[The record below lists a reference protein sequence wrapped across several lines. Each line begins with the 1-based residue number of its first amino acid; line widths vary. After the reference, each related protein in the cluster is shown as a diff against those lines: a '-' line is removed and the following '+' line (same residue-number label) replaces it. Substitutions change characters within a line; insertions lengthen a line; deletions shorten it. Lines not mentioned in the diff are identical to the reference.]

1 MNNQQWKRRAFH
13 FWILN
18 YSSSPLRSYPN
29 PSEGVH
35 FNGHGTRLLCVET
48 DQSAFSLYDLNSAE
62 NTAFMRLTAPGF
74 RSPNQPNAYSNAE
87 TRACFAGRADEF
99 VVGRCRATGR
109 VYIWSTNPGP
119 KHQHND
125 QVQPLVT
132 LNHKG
137 CSAVRYNESVCA
149 LGSVSEENFK
159 MWTLFRLPD
168 YKLLINKS
176 HLNLCF
182 LI

>member
-1 MNNQQWKRRAFH
+1 MRSFPIPNNGLHFH
-13 FWILN
+13 
-18 YSSSPLRSYPN
+18 
-29 PSEGVH
+29 GQ
-35 FNGHGTRLLCVET
+35 GTRLLCIE
-48 DQSAFSLYDLNSAE
+48 DMQPGLSLYDLKSDE
-62 NTAFMRLTAPGF
+62 TTPFMRLTAPGF
-74 RSPNQPNAYSNAE
+74 RAPNSFALVEMS
-87 TRACFAGRADEF
+87 ACFTDKSGELVIGSCKETGRA
-99 VVGRCRATGR
+99 
-109 VYIWSTNPGP
+109 YIWSTNPGP

-149 LGSVSEENFK
+149 LGSASEENFK